1 MENKLNTVLVI
12 TLVLV
17 SFAIAFTGVILM
29 FSMDVWLGFTMAL
42 AGVVLAIRSMNRV

>member
-17 SFAIAFTGVILM
+17 SFVIAFTGVILM
-29 FSMDVWLGFTMAL
+29 FSLDVWLGFTMAL